1 MFKVASLFSGCG
13 GGDLGLKGG
22 FEFLGEHYKKLP
34 LKQFMQMKLMIKSR
48 KYLVRILILIPMSGI
63 LELFMRMIFL
73 NMIF

>member
-34 LKQFMQMKLMIKSR
+34 FKTVYANEIDDKIAEIFSE
-48 KYLVRILILIPMSGI
+48 ILILIPMSGI